1 MREMEKT
8 ELMNLCMI
16 YDGEGNVLLQ
26 NRRKKGLARRY
37 LSGRTRGKGRVL
49 GAFGYPGDKGG
60 NRIGNPQCEALR
72 GERVV
77 R

>member
-26 NRRKKGLARRY
+26 NRRKKVWPGVTFT
-37 LSGRTRGKGRVL
+37 GVHVEKG
-49 GAFGYPGDKGG
+49 
-60 NRIGNPQCEALR
+60 ES
-72 GERVV
+72 
-77 R
+77 